1 MEQYIKQFNEMIGF
15 VLKKDVIVKKNGEE
29 INPEKKN
36 INIEI
41 GPNYKLFFETNETD
55 DTILQ
60 EMKACIERILLFEI
74 RKQEE
79 QMVKHARENFI
90 NDVVHFRFDN
100 IDSMLSRSE
109 ILDFDFYIKRTAVI
123 IEIQDMYLLFKDKNE
138 LILQQLKESMYSL
151 AFDVFGNDKDII
163 SYAGS
168 NRFVICKA
176 EDTDMYEKITVF
188 YNKLKSGID
197 VKIKIAIGDSYD
209 LPGIEGMGYSYRD
222 AEKYL
227 AAGKRFLPEDD
238 LYRFDN
244 VGIFLAMSNVPKFE
258 RDKLLKYTK
267 KLIEYDEKNKTGIKE
282 FLEHLFVNNLAI
294 SKTEEELNIPKNKGK
309 SMLAAVKE
317 TTGLEPTKFED
328 AVKLY
333 ISLKLLK

>member
-1 MEQYIKQFNEMIGF
+1 MKYYIDQFNEMIKI
-15 VLKKDVIVKKNGEE
+15 VLKKNVKLKLEE
-29 INPEKKN
+29 EKKDPGKTNVN
-36 INIEI
+36 INAGE
-41 GPNYKLFFETNETD
+41 GYSLYFETDEKDANIIE
-55 DTILQ
+55 
-60 EMKACIERILLFEI
+60 EMKGCIEKIFQFELK
-74 RKQEE
+74 KQEE
-79 QMVKHARENFI
+79 ILLKHARENFI

-109 ILDFDFYIKRTAVI
+109 ILNFDFYIKRTAVI

-138 LILQQLKESMYSL
+138 LILQQLKEMMYSIV
-151 AFDVFGNDKDII
+151 FKVFGNDKDII

-176 EDTDMYEKITVF
+176 EDEGIHEKTVQLYE
-188 YNKLKSGID
+188 NLKAEID
-197 VKIKIAIGDSYD
+197 VKIKIAVGDSYD

-227 AAGKRFLPEDD
+227 SAGKRFLPEED

-244 VGIFLAMSNVPKFE
+244 VGIFLLMSNMPKFE
-258 RDKLLKYTK
+258 RDKMLKYTK
-267 KLIEYDEKNKTGIKE
+267 KLIEYDNKMRIGATE
-282 FLEHLFVNNLAI
+282 FLERLFVNNLSV

-309 SMLAAVKE
+309 TIIAAIKE
-317 TTGLEPTKFED
+317 NTELDPGKFED

-333 ISLKLLK
+333 VSLKLLK